1 MDALR
6 HPVILTYHSISE
18 GKSPLSTSPST
29 FAEQM
34 QWLKTNATV
43 ITLRQLVRVMKE
55 LQPLPERAVVL
66 TFDDG
71 HRDFRTAVAPVLR
84 RLQLPA
90 TIFVSTACCG
100 AGTER
105 LEGCASGINR
115 PTLAWYQI
123 RQLHQQG
130 FGVGAH
136 SISHLPLTEMSP
148 AEVEREV
155 AGNKAE
161 FESLTGEPVEFFAY
175 PYGRWNSAIRRV
187 VQRYY
192 AAACST
198 AAGVVHSN
206 ADLFAL
212 PRVDACYLRRSLI
225 FRSLFTDPFIAYLG
239 ARRIIRRIRGKPEG
253 YYVTA
258 DRTPGQRDDL

>member
-198 AAGVVHSN
+198 AAGVVHSQRRLVRTSAGRRLLSAALSN
-206 ADLFAL
+206 ISIAFYRSIYSL
-212 PRVDACYLRRSLI
+212 PRRQAHHQEDSREAGGLLCY
-225 FRSLFTDPFIAYLG
+225 G
-239 ARRIIRRIRGKPEG
+239 
-253 YYVTA
+253 
-258 DRTPGQRDDL
+258 GQDSRATR